1 MDEGELEMRP
11 ILITG
16 AARSGTSMTAGI
28 INMSGAFGG
37 DMFGPNKN
45 NKRGMFENKY
55 IRQEICKPFLKSV
68 DADPMGQKPLPDMNI
83 VWGKVA
89 DKTFVDSF
97 RDSVLT
103 SIKNQGWDGESPW
116 FYKGAK
122 MCLFWP
128 LWVKAFPEA
137 KWVIVR
143 REGSDIVRSCMK
155 TSFMRA
161 YRDAT
166 GWETWLNTH
175 IRRFQEM
182 KSHIHE
188 VREYWPETAIEG
200 DLDPTYN
207 LLAWLD
213 LEPAVNLISDFISPV
228 LWKEDKK

>member
-1 MDEGELEMRP
+1 MRP

-37 DMFGPNKN
+37 DMFGPNNN
-45 NKRGMFENKY
+45 NKRGMFENKQ
-55 IRQEICKPFLKSV
+55 IRQDICKPFLRSIE
-68 DADPMGQKPLPDMNI
+68 ADPLGQNPLPDI
-83 VWGKVA
+83 QKVWSRA
-89 DKTFVDSF
+89 LDKDFVDSF
-97 RDSVLT
+97 RDSVVSSML
-103 SIKNQGWDGESPW
+103 NQGWDGENSW

-122 MCLFWP
+122 ICLFWP

-137 KWVIVR
+137 RWVVVR
-143 REGSDIVRSCMK
+143 RETADIARSCMK

-161 YRDAT
+161 YKDVT
-166 GWETWLNTH
+166 GWEKWIAVH
-175 IRRFQEM
+175 EQRFSEM

-188 VREYWPETAIEG
+188 IREYWPEVAIEG
-200 DLDPTYN
+200 DLEPTYDM
-207 LLAWLD
+207 LRWLE